1 MVKNYLTFLSC
12 LVSALALTGCGSFNN
27 NAFGLLPD
35 GYRLSDSA
43 KAIRAS
49 TPPPADMPRE
59 LDKQVSGPYIVEP
72 GDVLL
77 VQPASL
83 DSPVRLPGDQPVLAD
98 GTIQL
103 GKYGR
108 YLAAGKPMEIIERE
122 INDQIRRDT
131 ADAGSILVRLVA
143 RESKVFY
150 VIGEVNAPGVFPL
163 RGRETVLDALLA
175 AGGLNSNA
183 SKRKIILSR
192 PTAPDSCRVVLP
204 VRFNDI
210 VQLGDTTTNY
220 QIRAGDRLYVPSRS
234 LHEELAQWFGKDNDP
249 HARPQVGCPVGPVTH
264 LGPVPEGV
272 VLKAAPVL
280 PKPGTAG
287 PTPNQPWPGTKPAP
301 TPTLPNPLPTSS
313 TKPTTPTSNP
323 PSPTPAAAATPLAG
337 QRPAEQPVN
346 FQAPRLQPVPSSET
360 LNAPPPPLTLPPVMA
375 YRPGTGNM

>member
-1 MVKNYLTFLSC
+1 MVA
-12 LVSALALTGCGSFNN
+12 VALALTGCTSFSGNN
-27 NAFGLLPD
+27 MGLFPD
-35 GYRLSDSA
+35 GHRLTETA
-43 KAIRAS
+43 KAIRQT
-49 TPPPADMPRE
+49 TPPPPEVPRE

-108 YLAAGKPMEIIERE
+108 YQAAGKPMEIIERE
-122 INDQIRRDT
+122 INDLIRRDA
-131 ADAGSILVRLVA
+131 ADAGVILVRLVA

-183 SKRKIILSR
+183 NKRKILLSR
-192 PTAPDSCRVVLP
+192 PTAPDSCRVVWP

-220 QIRAGDRLYVPSRS
+220 QIRAGDRIYVPSRS
-234 LHEELAQWFGKDNDP
+234 VTDDLWYWLGKDKD
-249 HARPQVGCPVGPVTH
+249 AFGRTQIGCPVGPVAM
-264 LGPVPEGV
+264 PVAVGV
-272 VLKAAPVL
+272 TMKPAPGGMAPVDGRPMPTL
-280 PKPGTAG
+280 PAPGGPLPAPTTPGATVPGTTNPAWPTTTTTTPG
-287 PTPNQPWPGTKPAP
+287 APTPTPTPAP
-301 TPTLPNPLPTSS
+301 TPTPMSPSTSMG
-313 TKPTTPTSNP
+313 PVA
-323 PSPTPAAAATPLAG
+323 SPV
-337 QRPAEQPVN
+337 QPVG
-346 FQAPRLQPVPSSET
+346 FSAPRSQPVPSAPS
-360 LNAPPPPLTLPPVMA
+360 LNAPPPPLMLPPVDG
-375 YRPGTGNM
+375 YRPAP

>member
-1 MVKNYLTFLSC
+1 MAKIGWSGLWLMAMSG
-12 LVSALALTGCGSFNN
+12 ALTGCSSFSNN
-27 NAFGLLPD
+27 LGLFPD
-35 GYRLSDSA
+35 GYRLTEAA
-43 KAIRAS
+43 KAIRQS
-49 TPPPADMPRE
+49 TPPPLELPRE

-122 INDQIRRDT
+122 VNELIQRET
-131 ADAGSILVRLVA
+131 ADAGVILVRLVT

-150 VIGEVNAPGVFPL
+150 VLGEVNAPGAFPL

-183 SKRKIILSR
+183 NKRKILLSR
-192 PTAPDSCRVVLP
+192 PTSPDSCRVVLP

-220 QIRAGDRLYVPSRS
+220 QIRAGDRIYVPSRS
-234 LHEELAQWFGKDNDP
+234 LIDDFWHLLGKDKDSFTQ
-249 HARPQVGCPVGPVTH
+249 PQVGCPTASSTVAPLVPSPAMKPTSRTPLVPMGPSNSS
-264 LGPVPEGV
+264 
-272 VLKAAPVL
+272 A
-280 PKPGTAG
+280 
-287 PTPNQPWPGTKPAP
+287 
-301 TPTLPNPLPTSS
+301 PTLPAPNTSQPDNPTPPASSS
-313 TKPTTPTSNP
+313 TP
-323 PSPTPAAAATPLAG
+323 PSTTSTRPGPLL
-337 QRPAEQPVN
+337 PVG
-346 FQAPRLQPVPSSET
+346 FQAPQPQTIPNQAA
-360 LNAPPPPLTLPPVMA
+360 LNTPPPPLSLPPVSTTG
-375 YRPGTGNM
+375 YRPTN